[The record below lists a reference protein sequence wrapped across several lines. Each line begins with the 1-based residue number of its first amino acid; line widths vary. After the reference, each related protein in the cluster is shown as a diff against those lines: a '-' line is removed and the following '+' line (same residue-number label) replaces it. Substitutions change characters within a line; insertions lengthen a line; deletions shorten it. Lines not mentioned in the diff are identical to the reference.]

1 MTVKSVNNAG
11 QVYSAQQKLKQ
22 ADQKADTQAAG
33 ERGAKAG
40 DVLEL
45 SSEVKNL
52 KSIQEKISA
61 GVYNNDEVLR
71 QVAISMM
78 KDLVS
83 EV

>member
-1 MTVKSVNNAG
+1 MTVKPVNNAG
-11 QVYSAQQKLKQ
+11 SVYSAQQNLKK
-22 ADQKADTQAAG
+22 ADQKADTQAAE
-33 ERGAKAG
+33 ERAAQQG

-52 KSIQEKISA
+52 KSIQDKITA

-71 QVAISMM
+71 QVAINMM
-78 KDLVS
+78 QDLAS